1 MKQSSIHSL
10 DYNIANSF
18 LTMVLRTKA
27 DGRRAR
33 DSSPKGETNR
43 ADLESS
49 QLSANSGFAI
59 PEIFLNGFL
68 YPPATLS
75 EIWIPEKDQSESAVV
90 CALLILYKDYSSLI
104 PKAIF
109 LFWLLFFF
117 PPHETSLFSLKSLCP
132 GMSQSTETWATVLAC
147 MGNQIFEENWW
158 ITMCPRDP

>member
-1 MKQSSIHSL
+1 
-10 DYNIANSF
+10 
-18 LTMVLRTKA
+18 MVEELETVH
-27 DGRRAR
+27 
-33 DSSPKGETNR
+33 PKGKTNL

-109 LFWLLFFF
+109 FVLTPLFLS
-117 PPHETSLFSLKSLCP
+117 TSWNFTL
-132 GMSQSTETWATVLAC
+132 
-147 MGNQIFEENWW
+147 
-158 ITMCPRDP
+158 